1 MKRILLSI
9 LTIALLAVACDK
21 KDITVIDKGKLDPN
35 AVILIKPAKGVQ
47 LRAFVPGLTAT
58 EIVEQTENIKW
69 QTQWL
74 DDVYSEVPVP
84 IARGF
89 SDAQIDVEIPALKM
103 WGVDI
108 ISQTGEFYK
117 TFIYGTNF
125 YLTDRNNDTIGYVPQ
140 NVIDNAR
147 ILIEAAYNDDNYT
160 EVYRLFD
167 EAFTFLPITE

>member
-1 MKRILLSI
+1 MLAMAM
-9 LTIALLAVACDK
+9 LTIACDK
-21 KDITVIDKGKLDPN
+21 TDVPTVEKWQPDPN
-35 AVILIKPAKGVQ
+35 AMILIKPAKGVQ
-47 LRAFVPGLTAT
+47 LRAHIAGLTAI

-89 SDAQIDVEIPALKM
+89 SDAQIDLEIPALKM
-103 WGVDI
+103 WSVDI

-117 TFIYGTNF
+117 TFIYGTDF

-140 NVIDNAR
+140 GVIDNAR
-147 ILIEAAYNDDNYT
+147 ALIEAAYHSEDYD

-167 EAFTFLPITE
+167 EAFTFLPIAE